1 MLKKFLNKIFNG
13 ELTKEE
19 KVSDKSIFNM
29 DKDYEI
35 EAIEALQ
42 FMQISSIG

>member
-1 MLKKFLNKIFNG
+1 MLKKFLKKVFNG
-13 ELTKEE
+13 ELVNEE
-19 KVSDKSIFNM
+19 KTEEKGLFNM

-42 FMQISSIG
+42 FMQINSIG